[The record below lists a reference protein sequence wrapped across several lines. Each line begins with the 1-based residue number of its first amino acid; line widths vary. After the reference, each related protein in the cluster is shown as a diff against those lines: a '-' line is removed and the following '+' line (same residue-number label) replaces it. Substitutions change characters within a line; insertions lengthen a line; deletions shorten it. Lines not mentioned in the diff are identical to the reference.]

1 MGAIED
7 ITVKETPDIVTDI
20 PEDISK
26 IFPGVKL
33 ELIKAWPTWSEK
45 PTNYIIRVTK
55 NSNDGKTTSCVIKY
69 FIPEAVKDWEKQC
82 AMQWEFNYFTTPGE
96 GKSNNWEIFSW
107 AKIRRKGNTPAGW
120 FFYEMEDLNESME
133 KVYCA
138 EETIDYLI
146 NLWKQYRGIFDR
158 FEQYSW
164 GTVTTKSNQIIQRLF
179 SILQPKTSIE
189 SNPQIQKVCNGVRK
203 TLLSVLKP
211 ASKFAIKK
219 KYFNNVNHRIS
230 NGWNTVRGYVEFN
243 MEEINNCLKELLL
256 KVKNFDFEYNF
267 WRLFRDHI
275 FSDGNWLFKII
286 DFDNVGYQ
294 IKWTELIGLMWSNLL
309 LSTRKYDSYEEW
321 KKDYDERYKKLV
333 NIYKDED
340 LIRCLLFSKLIW
352 TIFQDNGYLIYEREI
367 WGWSKEYKNGIEEEK
382 EMMNVKLKKEI
393 ELWEW
398 KIEAKDL
405 LEWLSKG
412 WEAEFV
418 DKKWIDV
425 QKKSKQLVAIDIA
438 MWKKKKRIEVIVEVW
453 EKVKLKEKDKL
464 EEIKNWIEWNYK
476 ALQELMNYT
485 ISQESKAA

>member
-1 MGAIED
+1 MEIIKCINVEEEND
-7 ITVKETPDIVTDI
+7 ISPDI

-33 ELIKAWPTWSEK
+33 ELIKTWPTWSQI
-45 PTNYIIRVTK
+45 PTNYIIRVSK
-55 NSNDGKTTSCVIKY
+55 ISNGGETTSCVIKY
-69 FIPEAVKDWEKQC
+69 FTPEAAQDWENQSK
-82 AMQWEFNYFTTPGE
+82 MQWEFNYFTTPGE
-96 GKSNNWEIFSW
+96 FKNSNNWEKISW

-146 NLWKQYRGIFDR
+146 NLWEQYRGVFDR
-158 FEQYSW
+158 FEKYSW
-164 GTVTTKSNQIIQRLF
+164 GNVTTKSNQIIQRLF
-179 SILQPKTSIE
+179 SILQPKTIE
-189 SNPQIQKVCNGVRK
+189 SNPQTQKICNGVK
-203 TLLSVLKP
+203 KALLSLLKP
-211 ASKFAIKK
+211 VSKRAIKK

-230 NGWNTVRGYVEFN
+230 NGWNTVKGYVEFN
-243 MEEINNCLKELLL
+243 IEEINNCLKELLS

-267 WRLFRDHI
+267 WRLWTDHI
-275 FSDGNWLFKII
+275 FLNDKWLKII

-294 IKWTELIGLMWSNLL
+294 IKWTELIGLMRSNLL
-309 LSTRKYDSYEEW
+309 LSTRKYDSYGER

-333 NIYKDED
+333 NIYKDEN
-340 LIRCLLFSKLIW
+340 LVRCLLFSKLIW

-367 WGWSKEYKNGIEEEK
+367 WGWNKERKNGIEEEK
-382 EMMNVKLKKEI
+382 EMMNVKLKEEI

-398 KIEAKDL
+398 EIEAKDL
-405 LEWLSKG
+405 LEWLPEG

-425 QKKSKQLVAIDIA
+425 QKKSKQLVAINIA
-438 MWKKKKRIEVIVEVW
+438 IWKKNKRIEVIVEVW
-453 EKVKLKEKDKL
+453 EKVKLKEKNKL
-464 EEIKNWIEWNYK
+464 EEIKKWITWNYE
-476 ALQELMNYT
+476 ALQELMDYT